1 MVPATGSQNPETPT
15 GGPNPDTPDTPT
27 GGPNPDTPAIPTT
40 PKGTVLLTH
49 GYGEYSQRYAPF
61 IDVLTAR
68 GYDVITYDQR
78 GHGTAPGPRARV
90 DLGTLIEDHLRA
102 RRDALRMARTP
113 ELFLFGHSMGGLVTA
128 ASTLID
134 HRNLRGT
141 VLTGPAL
148 RPLPDLPASLARI
161 LLPVARVLPWIP
173 ASGLDNSWI
182 SRDPEVVRAAN
193 EDPVMYHGRVPLLT
207 GATMIVQ
214 GEETIRHAARL
225 ATPMLILQGGDDHIV
240 SPAGAERFVAGT
252 HDVDIELRIVEHAY
266 HELLNEPEGPELMVD
281 IVNWLDAR

>member
-1 MVPATGSQNPETPT
+1 MNVGVGHNVCMDLRMLPAT
-15 GGPNPDTPDTPT
+15 DTPT
-27 GGPNPDTPAIPTT
+27 TRT

-61 IDVLTAR
+61 MDVLTAH

-90 DLGTLIEDHLRA
+90 DLGALVEDHVRA

-113 ELFLFGHSMGGLVTA
+113 DLFLFGHSMGGLVTA

-134 HRNLRGT
+134 HSGLRGT
-141 VLTGPAL
+141 VLSGPAL
-148 RPLPDLPASLARI
+148 RPLPDLPASLARL
-161 LLPVARVLPWIP
+161 LLPVARLFPWIP

-182 SRDPEVVRAAN
+182 SRNPEVVRAAN

-214 GEETIRHAARL
+214 GDETIRHADL
-225 ATPMLILQGGDDHIV
+225 LVTPTLILQGGDDHIV
-240 SPAGAERFVAGT
+240 SPEGARRFVDGT
-252 HDVDIELRIVEHAY
+252 HDVDVELRIIPGAY
-266 HELLNEPEGPELMVD
+266 HEVLNEPEGPELMLD
-281 IVNWLDAR
+281 IVEWLDAR

>member
-1 MVPATGSQNPETPT
+1 MGTMDLRVRRAEGS
-15 GGPNPDTPDTPT
+15 
-27 GGPNPDTPAIPTT
+27 PTT
-40 PKGTVLLTH
+40 EEGPARAATSSQGAIPKGTVLLTH
-49 GYGEYSQRYAPF
+49 GYGEYSRRYAPF

-78 GHGTAPGPRARV
+78 GHGTAAGPRARV
-90 DLGTLIEDHLRA
+90 DLGALIEDHLRA

-113 ELFLFGHSMGGLVTA
+113 DLFLFGHSMGGLVTA

-134 HRNLRGT
+134 HRDLRGT

-148 RPLPDLPASLARI
+148 RPLPDLPVSLARM
-161 LLPVARVLPWIP
+161 LLPVARVFPWIP

-214 GEETIRHAARL
+214 GEETIRHAAHL

-240 SPAGAERFVAGT
+240 SPRGAERFVAGT
-252 HDVDIELRIVEHAY
+252 HDVDIELRIVAHAY
-266 HELLNEPEGPELMVD
+266 HELLNEPEGPDLMVD